1 MKHIK
6 YTKDKKSQKIKDTK
20 NKRQKNKKTKKNERH
35 KKTLPDAAQAR
46 STLEP
51 CYKEFDQHCQCHW
64 PNKVFTELVI
74 NCVFY
79 VSFINI

>member
-1 MKHIK
+1 MAQYENIK
-6 YTKDKKSQKIKDTK
+6 YTKDKKTQKIKDTK
-20 NKRQKNKKTKKNERH
+20 NKKTQKNERR
-35 KKTLPDAAQAR
+35 KQKKTQKTLPDAAQAR

-51 CYKEFDQHCQCHW
+51 CYKEFDQHW
-64 PNKVFTELVI
+64 SNKVFTELVI